1 MFSTVPSV
9 CFDATIKAELL
20 IVFYFILAFEI
31 SHPMPQHEAITVQTN
46 GKMILTDQLIIED
59 RNEERGAKDESADS
73 LTVIACLNQT
83 IENTL

>member
-1 MFSTVPSV
+1 MSQPV
-9 CFDATIKAELL
+9 
-20 IVFYFILAFEI
+20 
-31 SHPMPQHEAITVQTN
+31 PQHEAIIVQTN

>member
-1 MFSTVPSV
+1 MVNNDNENYTFFWTPGRI
-9 CFDATIKAELL
+9 FNP
-20 IVFYFILAFEI
+20 FLAFEI
-31 SHPMPQHEAITVQTN
+31 SQPVPQHEAIIVQTN